1 MFKKGLFK
9 RLFLLYNIAKK
20 ERKIMNTN
28 RLGVFCCVKEKDGS
42 STYVFNVYERLGK
55 NKDGKEILKE
65 LGQDESKSFEELFGC
80 NKGELEFLKK
90 YVTKGLTMITFH
102 NGDEV
107 VSRLRYLGANLGDGF
122 GKDVVESARDLE
134 RFISSNEDVFARNVA
149 KIEVLG
155 EIASTFG
162 DGME

>member
-1 MFKKGLFK
+1 M
-9 RLFLLYNIAKK
+9 
-20 ERKIMNTN
+20 
-28 RLGVFCCVKEKDGS
+28 
-42 STYVFNVYERLGK
+42 
-55 NKDGKEILKE
+55 
-65 LGQDESKSFEELFGC
+65 
-80 NKGELEFLKK
+80 KGELEFLKK